1 MLHSAWQKNKR
12 STALDFI
19 SLALHGKTHGGFDKV
34 IALIDR
40 MAGQLKVE
48 QKMDDDKKAYCL
60 AEFDTSDDQKKAL
73 ERKSADATTAI
84 MDAKETLATLIEEIK
99 NLQAAVKELD
109 ANVADATSQ
118 RQEENSLYKQTLA
131 ENTAAKALIEMAKN
145 RMNKFYNPSLYKAA
159 PKRELSEEDRIAV
172 NMGGTAPPTPAPG
185 GIAGTGI
192 KVFMQV
198 AMHESVE
205 VQKQGQMGQGVIAMM
220 DLLLKDLENQLTV
233 GATEEKNAQ
242 EDYETAMADAKE
254 KRIADTKLLGEKM
267 SAKAETD
274 DALETHTDE
283 KASLSEELQGNS
295 AYIASLHA
303 DCDWLLEKFDQR
315 KEARTDEVDA
325 MLKAKDVLKG
335 ADYSLLQV
343 THVHLRSGRQ

>member
-1 MLHSAWQKNKR
+1 
-12 STALDFI
+12 
-19 SLALHGKTHGGFDKV
+19 
-34 IALIDR
+34 

-159 PKRELSEEDRIAV
+159 PKR
-172 NMGGTAPPTPAPG
+172 
-185 GIAGTGI
+185 
-192 KVFMQV
+192 
-198 AMHESVE
+198 
-205 VQKQGQMGQGVIAMM
+205 
-220 DLLLKDLENQLTV
+220 
-233 GATEEKNAQ
+233 
-242 EDYETAMADAKE
+242 
-254 KRIADTKLLGEKM
+254 
-267 SAKAETD
+267 
-274 DALETHTDE
+274 
-283 KASLSEELQGNS
+283 
-295 AYIASLHA
+295 
-303 DCDWLLEKFDQR
+303 
-315 KEARTDEVDA
+315 
-325 MLKAKDVLKG
+325 
-335 ADYSLLQV
+335 
-343 THVHLRSGRQ
+343 